1 MVDGEQ
7 IEVEV
12 QHSIIHP
19 FELCHHWYRN
29 KPQWF
34 AREFLGGP
42 IDVTAASTALQ
53 IFWASI
59 PDTDP
64 KKAQIRESY
73 MARPDINGEAD
84 LWSRAYPIILHGDG
98 VPVGNNSLFT
108 LSVSGF
114 LNDLLST
121 KHCKIPLS
129 SLLSHTIG
137 EATDTTFWAMLLW
150 SLMVWCSACFEKQK
164 KNKKEI
170 KNKKTKKGAQPAFLT
185 GIGKANHL
193 QQAVLKP

>member
-1 MVDGEQ
+1 M
-7 IEVEV
+7 IKIFCKK
-12 QHSIIHP
+12 III
-19 FELCHHWYRN
+19 
-29 KPQWF
+29 
-34 AREFLGGP
+34 FL
-42 IDVTAASTALQ
+42 
-53 IFWASI
+53 
-59 PDTDP
+59 
-64 KKAQIRESY
+64 KKITKKVQIRETY
-73 MARPDINGEAD
+73 LARPDINSED
-84 LWSRAYPIILHGDG
+84 ELWSRAYPIILHGDG